1 MKIELIKEVNFVG
14 EVSYYIEVNS
24 KYVVGSMTTKEEK
37 AAEMYEFIMN
47 NKDLKSKEIIKQT
60 DI

>member
-14 EVSYYIEVNS
+14 EVSYYIEVNN

-37 AAEMYEFIMN
+37 AAEMYDFIMN

-60 DI
+60 EI